1 MIIFG
6 TRTKVL
12 ANKSQ
17 SAIGNCDYCGTVQSL
32 FAYRQIKYFHVFWI
46 PIFPYSSEVITIC
59 NHCKKLSYQ
68 REINPQ
74 TLQVI
79 SSEAIRKTP
88 FGYFSGLVLI
98 GLFVSAIVIA
108 GIYGAKKKEK
118 YLKDPKVGDV
128 YEVSYTKDGK
138 TMRTLYRIAN
148 LTTDSVTFD
157 LNDYEAD
164 SRKGL
169 RKLREQHAD
178 SYAEKQRLSRAELEE
193 MKSKISNI
201 ERL

>member
-12 ANKSQ
+12 ANRSQ
-17 SAIGNCDYCGTVQSL
+17 SAIGNCAYCGTAQSL
-32 FAYRQIKYFHVFWI
+32 FAYRQVKYIHIFWI
-46 PIFPYSSEVITIC
+46 PLFPYASEIITMC
-59 NHCKKLSYQ
+59 THCKKLSYQ
-68 REINPQ
+68 REIDPQ
-74 TLQVI
+74 TLQSI
-79 SSEAIRKTP
+79 SSGTIRKTP
-88 FGYFSGLVLI
+88 IGYFAGLVLI

-108 GIYGAKKKEK
+108 GISGAKKKEK

-128 YEVSYTKDGK
+128 YEFSYTKDGK

-148 LTTDSVTFD
+148 LTKDSVIFD

-169 RKLREQHAD
+169 CKLREQHAD
-178 SYAEKQRLSRAELEE
+178 SYSEKQRLSRAELEE

-201 ERL
+201 KRL

>member
-12 ANKSQ
+12 TGKSQ
-17 SAIGNCDYCGTVQSL
+17 PAIGNCDYCGTAQSL
-32 FAYRQIKYFHVFWI
+32 FAYKQIKYFHIFWI
-46 PIFPYSSEVITIC
+46 PIFPYSAQVITIC

-68 REINPQ
+68 SEINPQ
-74 TLQVI
+74 TLQ
-79 SSEAIRKTP
+79 SLPSGNIRKTP
-88 FGYFSGLVLI
+88 IGYFAGLVLI
-98 GLFVSAIVIA
+98 GLLVSAIVIA
-108 GIYGAKKKEK
+108 GISGAKKKER

-128 YEVSYTKDGK
+128 YELSYAKDGK

-148 LTTDSVTFD
+148 LTADSVTFD
-157 LNDYEAD
+157 VNDYEAD

-178 SYAEKQRLSRAELEE
+178 SYSEKQRVSRTELEE
-193 MKSKISNI
+193 MKSKISSI
-201 ERL
+201 DRL

>member
-17 SAIGNCDYCGTVQSL
+17 STIGNCDYCGTVQSL

-46 PIFPYSSEVITIC
+46 PIFPFSSEVITIC

-68 REINPQ
+68 REINTQ

-79 SSEAIRKTP
+79 SSGTIRKTP
-88 FGYFSGLVLI
+88 FGYFAGLVLI

-128 YEVSYTKDGK
+128 YEVYYTKDGK

-157 LNDYEAD
+157 LNDYEVD

-178 SYAEKQRLSRAELEE
+178 SYSEKQRLSRGELEE

>member
-12 ANKSQ
+12 ANRSQ
-17 SAIGNCDYCGTVQSL
+17 SAIGNCAYCGTAQSL
-32 FAYRQIKYFHVFWI
+32 FAYRQVKYIHIFWI
-46 PIFPYSSEVITIC
+46 PLFPYASESFTMC
-59 NHCKKLSYQ
+59 THCMELSYQ
-68 REINPQ
+68 REIDPQ
-74 TLQVI
+74 TLQSI
-79 SSEAIRKTP
+79 SSGTIRKTP
-88 FGYFSGLVLI
+88 IGYFAGLVLI

-108 GIYGAKKKEK
+108 GISGAKKKEK

-128 YEVSYTKDGK
+128 YKVSYTKDGK

-148 LTTDSVTFD
+148 LTKDSVTFD

-178 SYAEKQRLSRAELEE
+178 SYSEKQRLSRAELEE

>member
-1 MIIFG
+1 
-6 TRTKVL
+6 
-12 ANKSQ
+12 A
-17 SAIGNCDYCGTVQSL
+17 YCGTAQSL
-32 FAYRQIKYFHVFWI
+32 FAYRQVKYIHIFWI
-46 PIFPYSSEVITIC
+46 PLFPYASEIITMC
-59 NHCKKLSYQ
+59 THCKKLSYQ
-68 REINPQ
+68 REIDPQ
-74 TLQVI
+74 TLQSI
-79 SSEAIRKTP
+79 SSGTIRKTP
-88 FGYFSGLVLI
+88 IGYFAGLVLI

-108 GIYGAKKKEK
+108 GISGAKKKEK

-128 YEVSYTKDGK
+128 YKVSYTKDGK

-148 LTTDSVTFD
+148 LTKDSVTFD

-178 SYAEKQRLSRAELEE
+178 SYSEKQRLSRAELEE